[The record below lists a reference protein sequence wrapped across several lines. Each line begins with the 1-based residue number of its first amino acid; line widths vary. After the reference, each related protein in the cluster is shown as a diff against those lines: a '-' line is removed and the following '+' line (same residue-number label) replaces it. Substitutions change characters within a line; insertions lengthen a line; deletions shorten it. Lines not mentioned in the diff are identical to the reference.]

1 MIKLCVE
8 TNKPGEILMNLDEM
22 KVKISEYMA
31 KEIIK
36 QPGRTIRPDEALL
49 TSGLIDSFHLVD
61 LALFVEDNFG
71 VHIDDSELN
80 ASTFDSLDGLI
91 SLIQSRQ

>member
-1 MIKLCVE
+1 MDVDEVKEKLAGYLA
-8 TNKPGEILMNLDEM
+8 KDIL
-22 KVKISEYMA
+22 
-31 KEIIK
+31 K
-36 QPGRTIRPDEALL
+36 QPGRVIQPDEALL

-80 ASTFDSLDGLI
+80 ASTFDSLNGLTA
-91 SLIQSRQ
+91 LIQSRQS

>member
-1 MIKLCVE
+1 MDGNE
-8 TNKPGEILMNLDEM
+8 MRDILASYL
-22 KVKISEYMA
+22 A
-31 KEIIK
+31 KDVMK
-36 QPGRTIRPDEALL
+36 QPNRVIQPDEALL

-80 ASTFDSLDGLI
+80 ASTFDNLSGLI
-91 SLIQSRQ
+91 ALIQSRQ

>member
-1 MIKLCVE
+1 MDV
-8 TNKPGEILMNLDEM
+8 DEM
-22 KVKISEYMA
+22 RGSLIEYLA
-31 KEIIK
+31 KEILK
-36 QPGRTIRPDEALL
+36 QPSRIIQPDEALL

-80 ASTFDSLDGLI
+80 ASTFDSLNGLI
-91 SLIQSRQ
+91 ALIQSRQ